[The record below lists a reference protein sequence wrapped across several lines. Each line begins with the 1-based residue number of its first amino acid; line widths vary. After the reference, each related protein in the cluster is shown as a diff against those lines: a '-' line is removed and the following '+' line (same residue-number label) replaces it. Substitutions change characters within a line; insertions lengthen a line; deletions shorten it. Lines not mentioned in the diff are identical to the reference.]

1 MADLFVL
8 SGSYST
14 TPQVGSP
21 SGVASIPAP
30 IDEEAMLIA
39 KFYNTIT
46 LTGDAPVSVQ
56 MGGVTKAH
64 VVIVKVSAGQKVRV
78 RMTST
83 EGAQQ
88 AIPVDTWYTSISR
101 TVPITAIDL
110 TRTVGS
116 QTIVD
121 IFLGQMTP

>member
-39 KFYNTIT
+39 KYYNTFT
-46 LTGDAPVSVQ
+46 LTNDAPLSVQ
-56 MGGVTKAH
+56 FGGVTKAH
-64 VVIVKVSAGQKVRV
+64 VVIVKVTGQKIRL
-78 RMTST
+78 RLTST
-83 EGAQQ
+83 EGSQQ
-88 AIPVDTWYTSISR
+88 AVPVDTWYTSISR

-110 TRTVGS
+110 TRTVGA

>member
-30 IDEEAMLIA
+30 IDEEAMLIG
-39 KFYNTIT
+39 KYYNTIT
-46 LTGDAPVSVQ
+46 LTGDAPVIVQ

-64 VVIVKVSAGQKVRV
+64 VIIVKVTGQKVRL
-78 RMTST
+78 RLTST
-83 EGAQQ
+83 DGAQQ
-88 AIPVDTWYTSISR
+88 AVPVDTWYTSISR
-101 TVPITAIDL
+101 TTPITAIDL
-110 TRTVGS
+110 TRTVGA